1 MLVDLVEE
9 SASNLKSQREYSQ
22 KKIKWNIPFINC
34 ENSSGHVLG
43 MGREYLL
50 VAIPKATCIW
60 SKPLYGS
67 SPVKHSQRR
76 TPKLKLIPIGYR

>member
-1 MLVDLVEE
+1 
-9 SASNLKSQREYSQ
+9 
-22 KKIKWNIPFINC
+22 
-34 ENSSGHVLG
+34 